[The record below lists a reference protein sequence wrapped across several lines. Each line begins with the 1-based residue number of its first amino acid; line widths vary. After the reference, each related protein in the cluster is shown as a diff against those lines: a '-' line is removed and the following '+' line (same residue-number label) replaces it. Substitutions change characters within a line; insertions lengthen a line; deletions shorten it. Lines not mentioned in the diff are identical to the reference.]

1 MNINNQKTDEEIDAR
16 IEQLLEKGTELGGVD
31 MLSEK
36 KQEELAGTTLTGVSG
51 GGMVEVTI
59 TGKKDI
65 TAIKINPQVVDPDD
79 VEMLE
84 DLVLGAI
91 KDAQTKAD
99 NLSKD
104 ALGGFGL

>member
-1 MNINNQKTDEEIDAR
+1 MGYNKFGGFGGGMNVQNMIKQAQRMQAE
-16 IEQLLEKGTELGGVD
+16 
-31 MLSEK
+31 MEK
-36 KQEELAGTTLTGVSG
+36 KQEELADTVLTGVSG

-65 TAIKINPQVVDPDD
+65 TGIKIDPQVVDPDD

-91 KDAQTKAD
+91 KDAQSKAD

>member
-1 MNINNQKTDEEIDAR
+1 MGYNKFGGFGGGMNMQNMIKQAQKMQAE
-16 IEQLLEKGTELGGVD
+16 
-31 MLSEK
+31 MEK